1 MKYFI
6 SFSILLFVSFTA
18 SSQSNAKQS
27 VLKLTTEYSEAIARR
42 DASVHNHLFAEDYTY
57 TPGNGNFMSREDHM
71 NFTNKGKVTVD
82 SLSNKDMLVRIYGK
96 TAVVTGLW
104 DVVLRSGSKQAEKRK
119 LRYILVYVKRDGRW
133 QIVAEQRSA
142 TN

>member
-1 MKYFI
+1 M
-6 SFSILLFVSFTA
+6 
-18 SSQSNAKQS
+18 
-27 VLKLTTEYSEAIARR
+27 
-42 DASVHNHLFAEDYTY
+42 
-57 TPGNGNFMSREDHM
+57 GREEHM
-71 NFTNKGKVTVD
+71 NFTKKGQVTVD
-82 SLSNKDMLVRIYGK
+82 SLSNQDVLVRIYGK

>member
-1 MKYFI
+1 
-6 SFSILLFVSFTA
+6 V
-18 SSQSNAKQS
+18 
-27 VLKLTTEYSEAIARR
+27 
-42 DASVHNHLFAEDYTY
+42 
-57 TPGNGNFMSREDHM
+57 
-71 NFTNKGKVTVD
+71 
-82 SLSNKDMLVRIYGK
+82 LVRIYGK

-104 DVVLRSGSKQAEKRK
+104 DVVLRRGSKQAEKRK